1 MGTPRILRSVL
12 GEVMEMRTLGGS
24 GIKVSAIGLGLMSMS
39 GIYGNANDEESIRV
53 IHYALDKGINFLDS
67 ADMYGWGHNEELLGK
82 ALRGRRED
90 VIVATKFGQV
100 KTPDGK
106 QDVDGRPQYVMR
118 ACEASLK
125 RLGIETI
132 DLYYQHRVDAK
143 VPIEEPVGAM
153 KRLVETGKGRAIGLS
168 EARPG
173 TIRRAHKIHPITAVQ
188 NEYSLLYRQEGEET
202 LATTRELGITL
213 VAYAP
218 LGRSML
224 TGSVKGK
231 ADPPDGDRRLAHP
244 RFQGEHLERN
254 VKIVKRLEEIAVAK
268 KCTPAQLV
276 LAWLLAQGKDIVPI
290 PGTKRKQR
298 VDENLDALEVRLS
311 AQDVKRISEI
321 APVGAGAGLRYPG
334 EAMKR
339 VYL

>member
-1 MGTPRILRSVL
+1 
-12 GEVMEMRTLGGS
+12 MEMRTLGKS
-24 GIKVSAIGLGLMSMS
+24 DIKVSAVGLGLMSMS

-67 ADMYGWGHNEELLGK
+67 ADMYGWGHNEELLGR
-82 ALRGRRED
+82 ALRGRRD
-90 VIVATKFGQV
+90 GVVVATKFGQT
-100 KTPDGK
+100 KSADGN
-106 QDVDGRPQYVMR
+106 QDVDGSPAYVLR
-118 ACEASLK
+118 ACDASLK
-125 RLGIETI
+125 RMGIDVI
-132 DLYYQHRVDAK
+132 DVYYQHRVDPR
-143 VPIEEPVGAM
+143 VPIEETVGAM
-153 KRLVETGKGRAIGLS
+153 KRLVEAGKVRAIGLS
-168 EARPG
+168 EARPE
-173 TIRRAHKIHPITAVQ
+173 TIRRAHKIHPIAAVQ
-188 NEYSLLYRQEGEET
+188 NEYSLLYRQDGEET
-202 LATTRELGITL
+202 LSATRELGISL

-231 ADPPDGDRRLAHP
+231 ADLPDGDRRLAHP
-244 RFQGEHLERN
+244 RFQGENLERN
-254 VKIVKRLEEIAVAK
+254 VKIVKRLEEISVEK

-298 VDENLDALEVRLS
+298 VDENLDALDIKLS
-311 AQDVKRISEI
+311 KADMEKISAV
-321 APVGAGAGLRYPG
+321 APVGAGAGPRYPD

>member
-1 MGTPRILRSVL
+1 
-12 GEVMEMRTLGGS
+12 MEMRTLGKS
-24 GIKVSAIGLGLMSMS
+24 GIKVSSIGLGLMSMS

-82 ALRGRRED
+82 ALKGKRDG

-100 KTPDGK
+100 KTADGK
-106 QDVDGRPQYVMR
+106 QDVDGSAAYVQK

-125 RLGIETI
+125 RLGIDVI
-132 DLYYQHRVDAK
+132 DLYYQHRVDTK
-143 VPIEEPVGAM
+143 VPIEETVGAM
-153 KRLVETGKGRAIGLS
+153 KRLVEAGKVRAIGLS
-168 EARPG
+168 EARPE
-173 TIRRAHKIHPITAVQ
+173 TIRRAAKVHPIAAVQ
-188 NEYSLLYRQEGEET
+188 NEYSLLYRAEGEET
-202 LATTRELGITL
+202 LMATRELGISF

-231 ADPPDGDRRLAHP
+231 ADLPDGDRRLAHP
-244 RFQGEHLERN
+244 RFQAENLDKN
-254 VKIVKRLEEIAVAK
+254 VKIVKRLEEMAAKK

-276 LAWLLAQGKDIVPI
+276 LAWLLGQGKDIVPI
-290 PGTKRKQR
+290 PGTKRRQR

-311 AQDVKRISEI
+311 AQDMKQISDI
-321 APVGAGAGLRYPG
+321 APVGAGAGPRYPAD
-334 EAMKR
+334 AMKR
-339 VYL
+339 VYI

>member
-1 MGTPRILRSVL
+1 
-12 GEVMEMRTLGGS
+12 MEMRTLGSS

-53 IHYALDKGINFLDS
+53 IHYALEKGINMLDS

-82 ALRGRRED
+82 ALRGRRGG
-90 VIVATKFGQV
+90 VVVATKFGQT
-100 KTPDGK
+100 KGADGK
-106 QDVDGRPQYVMR
+106 QGVDGSPAYVLR

-125 RLGIETI
+125 RLGIDVI
-132 DLYYQHRVDAK
+132 DLYYQHRVDPN
-143 VPIEEPVGAM
+143 VPIEETVGAM
-153 KRLVETGKGRAIGLS
+153 KRLVESGKVRALGLS
-168 EARPG
+168 EAAPA
-173 TIRRAHKIHPITAVQ
+173 TIRRAHKIHPIAAVQ
-188 NEYSLLYRQEGEET
+188 NEYSLLYRKEGEET
-202 LATTRELGITL
+202 LAATRELGISL

-231 ADPPDGDRRLAHP
+231 ADLPEGDRRLAHP
-244 RFQGEHLERN
+244 RFQGEALDKN
-254 VKIVKRLEEIAVAK
+254 VKIVKRIEEIAVEK

-298 VDENLDALEVRLS
+298 VDENLAAL
-311 AQDVKRISEI
+311 DVKLSPQEVQRISEI
-321 APVGAGAGLRYPG
+321 APVGAGSGLRYPPDG
-334 EAMKR
+334 LKR

>member
-1 MGTPRILRSVL
+1 
-12 GEVMEMRTLGGS
+12 MEMRTLGKS

-39 GIYGNANDEESIRV
+39 GIYGNALDEESIRV
-53 IHYALDKGINFLDS
+53 IHHALDKGINFLDS

-82 ALRGRRED
+82 ALKGRRD
-90 VIVATKFGQV
+90 GVIVATKFGQT
-100 KTPDGK
+100 KSEDGK
-106 QDVDGRPQYVMR
+106 QGVDGSPQYVLR

-125 RLGIETI
+125 RLGIDVI
-132 DLYYQHRVDAK
+132 DLYYQHRVDPS
-143 VPIEEPVGAM
+143 VPIEETVGAM
-153 KRLVETGKGRAIGLS
+153 KRLIEAGKVRAIGLS
-168 EARPG
+168 EARPE
-173 TIRRAHKIHPITAVQ
+173 TIRRAHKIHPVAAVQ
-188 NEYSLLYRQEGEET
+188 NEYSLMYRTEGEET
-202 LATTRELGITL
+202 LKTTRELGITL

-231 ADPPDGDRRLAHP
+231 ADLPDGDRRLAHP
-244 RFQGEHLERN
+244 RFQGEALDKN
-254 VKIVKRLEEIAVAK
+254 VKIVKRLEEISAKK

-276 LAWLLAQGKDIVPI
+276 LAWLLWQGADVVPI

-298 VDENLDALEVRLS
+298 VEENLAALDIRLS
-311 AQDVKRISEI
+311 AEDVKRISEI
-321 APVGAGAGLRYPG
+321 APVGAGAGLRYPA